1 MSPPRVI
8 IVGGG
13 LAGLAAA
20 EALSRSADGL
30 SIELLEAKRR
40 PGGRAGSYLD
50 PETGAEIDYCQHAAM
65 GCCVNLIDMLRR
77 CRLDR
82 YWKRYRELTFLHPDH
97 PPSRFA
103 PGRWLP
109 APLHLAGTID
119 ALCYLT
125 GAQKRQVKSGLWK
138 LLRTPSGSLAHTSAV
153 DWLRSAGQ
161 SPETIA
167 GFWDVI
173 LVSALG
179 EQSSRVS
186 MAAARKVLV
195 DGFAVA
201 RGASDVWVPTR
212 PLAELFGRMLTDVL
226 VERGV
231 RVRCGE
237 PVRRIG
243 GDRSVHTG
251 DRIEYA
257 DYVIVAVP
265 WHQLTKLLDPAD
277 HPRVAE
283 ALPLQPIAA
292 IPASPISGIHLWF
305 DRPITSLDHAVMVGT
320 TAQWLFRDPCDADDD
335 GADENDQADAAGR
348 QVYHQVVISAS
359 ADATS
364 IPKQQLI
371 DVVLRELRHAFPDA
385 RDATLL
391 RHRVVTDPNSV
402 FSIRPDVDALR
413 PACRTAADWLL
424 LAGDWT
430 QTGWPATMEG
440 AVISGRV
447 AAEHVLA
454 GLAETLSER
463 SAPGPRITTTDCR
476 LAEQQPGWLARRLI
490 RR

>member
-1 MSPPRVI
+1 MKRPRVI

-20 EALSRSADGL
+20 EALSRTTDGL

-40 PGGRAGSYLD
+40 AGGRAGSYLD

-65 GCCVNLIDMLRR
+65 GCCLNLIDLLRR
-77 CRLDR
+77 CRLDG
-82 YWKRYRELTFLHPDH
+82 YWERYRELTFLHPDH

-103 PGRWLP
+103 PSRWLP

-119 ALCYLT
+119 ALRYLT
-125 GAQKRQVKSGLWK
+125 GVQKRQIKSGLWK
-138 LLRTPSGSLAHTSAV
+138 LIRTPSCSLAQTQAI

-201 RGASDVWVPTR
+201 HGASDVWVPKR

-226 VERGV
+226 AERGV
-231 RVRCGE
+231 RFSCGQ
-237 PVRRIG
+237 PVRRID
-243 GDRSVHTG
+243 GDRGVHTA
-251 DRIEYA
+251 DRIDHA

-277 HPRVAE
+277 HPRVAD
-283 ALPLQPIAA
+283 ALPLEPIAA
-292 IPASPISGIHLWF
+292 MPASPISGIHLWF

-320 TAQWLFRDPCDADDD
+320 TAQWLFRDPCAPNDG
-335 GADENDQADAAGR
+335 GADGNDQADAAGR
-348 QVYHQVVISAS
+348 QYYHQVVISAS

-371 DVVLRELRHAFPDA
+371 DDVLRELRHAFPKA
-385 RDATLL
+385 RTAALL

-413 PACRTAADWLL
+413 PVSRTATDWLL

-447 AAEHVLA
+447 AAEHVLT
-454 GLAETLSER
+454 GLAETS
-463 SAPGPRITTTDCR
+463 SASSAAWPRVTTTVCR